1 MIFYPNIYLNNVK
14 EITIELLKKNNIKGL
29 LLDVDNTLIDF
40 DLKILEGSKEWCDNL
55 KKEGIKLCILSN
67 TNKIEKVKR
76 VAKELDLQYI
86 NFAKKPFKKGFRRAM
101 NLLELDAKNIAAV
114 GDQIMTDVLRWKQ
127 NGNVYNSY
135 KTTWQK
141 RYIYNKSKK
150 TFREYYNKKIFEKGK
165 RKREIK
171 MYFNDVHILYYVLV
185 AIIGGI
191 VGQFVDYCN
200 RCFLKEQKI
209 FSKENFLKYKRI
221 MLPNYLL
228 IAVTAIG
235 YIALLYKFGFHLEL
249 TANLDLI
256 KYMLLLPML
265 LCAFVVDLKEQ
276 IIPNRLNLLMFEAR
290 ISICIFTWI

>member
-114 GDQIMTDVLRWKQ
+114 GDQIMTDVLRWK
-127 NGNVYNSY
+127 
-135 KTTWQK
+135 
-141 RYIYNKSKK
+141 
-150 TFREYYNKKIFEKGK
+150 
-165 RKREIK
+165 
-171 MYFNDVHILYYVLV
+171 
-185 AIIGGI
+185 
-191 VGQFVDYCN
+191 
-200 RCFLKEQKI
+200 
-209 FSKENFLKYKRI
+209 
-221 MLPNYLL
+221 
-228 IAVTAIG
+228 
-235 YIALLYKFGFHLEL
+235 
-249 TANLDLI
+249 
-256 KYMLLLPML
+256 
-265 LCAFVVDLKEQ
+265 
-276 IIPNRLNLLMFEAR
+276 
-290 ISICIFTWI
+290 